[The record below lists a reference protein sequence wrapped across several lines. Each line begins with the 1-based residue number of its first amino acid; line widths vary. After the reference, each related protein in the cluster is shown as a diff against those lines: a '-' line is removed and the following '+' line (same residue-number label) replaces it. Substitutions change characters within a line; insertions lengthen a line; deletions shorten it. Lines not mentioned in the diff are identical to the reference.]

1 MLETLKVDHLYGF
14 CPYIVIDNFYNE
26 QELGLI
32 WQELDFLCS
41 DCKLQSPDKNSS
53 AIDLHTGEVL
63 KNNKF
68 AFLEDVY
75 SNRKFSNILQVNRKL
90 FNHFG
95 SLVNGHPDWYFNTL
109 ECNKDVTLLSYY
121 ENGGYYK
128 PHKDKAHAT
137 SLTWL
142 YKEPK
147 KFTGGD
153 LIMSFNDHQERIEL
167 QNNRML
173 IIPSFIDHEVIEVK
187 MDNKYC
193 GNHLGR
199 FCITQFIHFD
209 TEVGK
214 QINNHSE

>member
-26 QELGLI
+26 QELGMI
-32 WQELDFLCS
+32 WQELEFLCS
-41 DCKLQSPDKNSS
+41 DCKLESPDKNSS
-53 AIDLHTGEVL
+53 AIDPDTGEVL

-75 SNRKFSNILQVNRKL
+75 NNRKFSNILEVNRKL

-95 SLVNGHPDWYFNTL
+95 SIVNGHPDWYFNTL
-109 ECNKDVTLLSYY
+109 ECNKDVTLISYY

-153 LIMSFNDHQERIEL
+153 LILSFNGQQERIEL

-209 TEVGK
+209 TEFGK
-214 QINNHSE
+214 RINSHSE